1 MMAQT
6 VTTEIPLETQQIY
19 TSCSSEE
26 LITVEMDAWKR
37 GYSQAIADGPAAMRV
52 LADVLRASEAACD
65 EALLIYV
72 PMDLARFRDVFMRAW
87 SCGYHMRVKE
97 SEGAAAPVVS

>member
-6 VTTEIPLETQQIY
+6 VTTDIPLETQQIY
-19 TSCSSEE
+19 TTCSTEE

-37 GYSQAIADGPAAMRV
+37 GYSRAVADGPAAMRV
-52 LADVLRASEAACD
+52 LADVLRASETACD

-72 PMDLARFRDVFMRAW
+72 PMDLARFRDIFMRAW
-87 SCGYHMRVKE
+87 SCGYHMRMQELE
-97 SEGAAAPVVS
+97 SAAAPVVS